1 MAGAPGFEPG
11 IAGPKPAAL
20 PLGYA
25 PPHPSI
31 GTNPSVHP
39 VVNQT
44 AAPAEPARP
53 LRDIASDVAA
63 LAYAPP
69 HPSIGTNQS
78 VQAVVN
84 QTAALGYARPSGVLL
99 RLARVVA
106 VALGEEI

>member
-31 GTNPSVHP
+31 GT
-39 VVNQT
+39 
-44 AAPAEPARP
+44 P
-53 LRDIASDVAA
+53 LTVPGGIESDA
-63 LAYAPP
+63 
-69 HPSIGTNQS
+69 
-78 VQAVVN
+78 
-84 QTAALGYARPSGVLL
+84 AALGYARPSGVLL

-106 VALGEEI
+106 FALGEEIDERDGRNDDDSRDRRPLGDEPDDRDQHGRRL